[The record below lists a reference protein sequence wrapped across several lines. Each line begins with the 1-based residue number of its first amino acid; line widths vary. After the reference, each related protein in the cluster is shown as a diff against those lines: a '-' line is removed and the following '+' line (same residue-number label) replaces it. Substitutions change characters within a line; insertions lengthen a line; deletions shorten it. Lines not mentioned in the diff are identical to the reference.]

1 MNKRIVTTALALATL
16 LGVALLSGCQ
26 DVSTELKAPNIKR
39 AFLKQNSR
47 CRPSRAHFP
56 SNMLRI

>member
-26 DVSTELKAPNIKR
+26 DVSTELKAPNTR
-39 AFLKQNSR
+39 LE
-47 CRPSRAHFP
+47 
-56 SNMLRI
+56 LRKPN

>member
-26 DVSTELKAPNIKR
+26 DVFP
-39 AFLKQNSR
+39 
-47 CRPSRAHFP
+47 PS
-56 SNMLRI
+56 

>member
-26 DVSTELKAPNIKR
+26 DVSTELKAPKYKTGIPET
-39 AFLKQNSR
+39 NSR
-47 CRPSRAHFP
+47 CRPSRASFR
-56 SNMLRI
+56 SSTLRI